1 LGTKLVS
8 QTRPGVTSR
17 YKIGIRVLLFL
28 LLPSE
33 KEEKELRR
41 ERKKERL
48 NLTVRAGPAERA
60 LIVVCFFLRLIRG
73 LLLWGIQFLFFLF
86 NLVSSA
92 VERNEVV

>member
-1 LGTKLVS
+1 MS
-8 QTRPGVTSR
+8 QTCPGVVTSR

-60 LIVVCFFLRLIRG
+60 LIVVCFF
-73 LLLWGIQFLFFLF
+73 F
-86 NLVSSA
+86 
-92 VERNEVV
+92 